1 MKEQRNQRVKYLS
14 LSLIGFIN
22 IVPTISRGMQ
32 VSQLL
37 VVSGFR
43 GIKARR
49 SCSSESEK
57 LLLTKG
63 AGVGLGEDGSRIAWR
78 GWSSFVRRF
87 ESDGWLVAIVGQSFG
102 STGGYFR
109 F

>member
-1 MKEQRNQRVKYLS
+1 MKEQRNQRVKYS
-14 LSLIGFIN
+14 
-22 IVPTISRGMQ
+22 
-32 VSQLL
+32 LL
-37 VVSGFR
+37 VTDRVYRYCSDDFERNASFAATGGFR

>member
-14 LSLIGFIN
+14 LSLIGFID
-22 IVPTISRGMQ
+22 IVPTISRGIQ

-78 GWSSFVRRF
+78 GLELVCAEVRERWVVSCDCRA
-87 ESDGWLVAIVGQSFG
+87 E
-102 STGGYFR
+102 FR
-109 F
+109 EYRRIF